1 MEERRHVGQRIVSVQ
16 HEPNRHAAEA
26 LAEAYQSVL
35 DVPLAELPCPK
46 RMQTPVVKT
55 TLSQPCLEIGT

>member
-16 HEPNRHAAEA
+16 HEPNRHAADA

-35 DVPLAELPCPK
+35 GLPVAE
-46 RMQTPVVKT
+46 Q
-55 TLSQPCLEIGT
+55 